1 MDLKSLLMGL
11 AFAAIWASA
20 FTATRV
26 VVVEM
31 PPLFALVVRFAF
43 SAVIAM
49 GLARA
54 MGQSLRLSRAEWRA
68 VIIFGLCQ
76 NALYLGLN
84 WIGMQWIEAS
94 AAAIIASMMPLLVAF
109 AGWAF
114 LGQRLR
120 PMAVAGLV
128 VGVVGVVIIMGVRLS
143 HGMNLLGLAMCLAA
157 VVALTVATLAVRN
170 AGGGPNVLMIVGL
183 QMAVGS
189 AALVIPSLLLEWGRP
204 VDWTP
209 KLVAS
214 LAYSILIPGILA
226 TFIWFRLVTRIG
238 AVRAAAFHFLSP
250 PLGVAIAAF
259 WLGER
264 FGWSDVIGSIIVAA
278 GILMVQLAR
287 VVPTAAAASAAPVE
301 TAPLDAA
308 STRAG
313 AGRLSG

>member
-31 PPLFALVVRFAF
+31 PPLFALVVRFAI
-43 SAVIAM
+43 SAVIAIA
-49 GLARA
+49 LARA
-54 MGQSLRLSRAEWRA
+54 MGQTMRLSRAEWRT
-68 VIIFGLCQ
+68 VIVFGLCQ

-84 WIGMQWIEAS
+84 WMGMQWIEAS
-94 AAAIIASMMPLLVAF
+94 AAAIIASMMPLMVAF

-120 PMAVAGLV
+120 PMAVAGLAI
-128 VGVVGVVIIMGVRLS
+128 GVVGVVIIMGVRLS
-143 HGMNLLGLAMCLAA
+143 HGMNLIGLAMCVAA

-183 QMAVGS
+183 QMAVG
-189 AALVIPSLLLEWGRP
+189 AVALVIPSMLLEWGRP

-209 KLVAS
+209 RLVAA

-287 VVPTAAAASAAPVE
+287 VPAQSAPAPQPSPTAAP
-301 TAPLDAA
+301 DG
-308 STRAG
+308 RA
-313 AGRLSG
+313 

>member
-11 AFAAIWASA
+11 SFAAIWASA

-26 VVVEM
+26 VVVQM
-31 PPLFALVVRFAF
+31 PPLWALVVRFGI
-43 SAVIAM
+43 SALIAI
-49 GLARA
+49 GLAAA
-54 MGQSLRLSRAEWRA
+54 MGQSMRLSRAEWRT
-68 VIIFGLCQ
+68 VIVFGLCQ

-84 WIGMQWIEAS
+84 WMGMQWIEAS

-128 VGVVGVVIIMGVRLS
+128 IGVVGVVIIMGVRLS
-143 HGMNLLGLAMCLAA
+143 HGMDLRGLAMCLAA

-189 AALVIPSLLLEWGRP
+189 AALVIPSLLLEWGRE

-209 KLVAS
+209 E
-214 LAYSILIPGILA
+214 LAGALGFSILIPGILA

-287 VVPTAAAASAAPVE
+287 VDPAQPASSSA
-301 TAPLDAA
+301 
-308 STRAG
+308 TRRT
-313 AGRLSG
+313 AGRS

>member
-20 FTATRV
+20 FTATRI

-31 PPLFALVVRFAF
+31 PPLFALVVRFAI
-43 SAVIAM
+43 SAVIAI

-54 MGQSLRLSRAEWRA
+54 MGQSMRLSRAEWHT
-68 VIIFGLCQ
+68 VVVFGLCQ

-84 WIGMQWIEAS
+84 WMGMQWVEAS

-128 VGVVGVVIIMGVRLS
+128 VGIVGVVIIMSVRLS
-143 HGMNLLGLAMCLAA
+143 HGMNLIGLAMCVAA

-189 AALVIPSLLLEWGRP
+189 VALVIPSLLLEWGRP

-209 KLVAS
+209 KLVAALS
-214 LAYSILIPGILA
+214 FSILIPGILA

-250 PLGVAIAAF
+250 PLGVAIAALA
-259 WLGER
+259 LGER
-264 FGWSDVIGSIIVAA
+264 FGWSDVIGSVIVAA

-287 VVPTAAAASAAPVE
+287 VPPQAPAAAEPAVQPSPTAA
-301 TAPLDAA
+301 TDG
-308 STRAG
+308 RA
-313 AGRLSG
+313 

>member
-11 AFAAIWASA
+11 SFAAIWASA

-26 VVVEM
+26 VVVQM
-31 PPLFALVVRFAF
+31 PPLWALVVRFGI
-43 SAVIAM
+43 SALIAI
-49 GLARA
+49 GLAAA
-54 MGQSLRLSRAEWRA
+54 MGQSMRLSRAEWRT
-68 VIIFGLCQ
+68 VIVFGLCQ

-84 WIGMQWIEAS
+84 WVGMQWIEAS
-94 AAAIIASMMPLLVAF
+94 AAAIVASMMPLLVAF

-128 VGVVGVVIIMGVRLS
+128 IGVVGVVIIMGVRLS
-143 HGMNLLGLAMCLAA
+143 HGMDLRGLAMCLAA

-189 AALVIPSLLLEWGRP
+189 AALVIPSLLLEWGRE
-204 VDWTP
+204 VHWTP
-209 KLVAS
+209 G
-214 LAYSILIPGILA
+214 LAGALGFSILIPGILA

-287 VVPTAAAASAAPVE
+287 VDPAQPASSSA
-301 TAPLDAA
+301 
-308 STRAG
+308 TRRT
-313 AGRLSG
+313 AGRS

>member
-1 MDLKSLLMGL
+1 MDLKSLFMGL
-11 AFAAIWASA
+11 SFAAIWASA

-26 VVVEM
+26 VVVQM
-31 PPLFALVVRFAF
+31 PPLWALVVRFGI
-43 SAVIAM
+43 SALIAI
-49 GLARA
+49 GLAAA
-54 MGQSLRLSRAEWRA
+54 MGQSMRLSRAEWRT
-68 VIIFGLCQ
+68 VIVFGLCQ

-84 WIGMQWIEAS
+84 WMGMQWIEAS

-128 VGVVGVVIIMGVRLS
+128 IGVVGVVIIMGVRLS
-143 HGMNLLGLAMCLAA
+143 HGMDLRGLAMCLAA

-189 AALVIPSLLLEWGRP
+189 AALVIPSLLLEWGRE
-204 VDWTP
+204 VHWTP
-209 KLVAS
+209 E
-214 LAYSILIPGILA
+214 LAAALGFSILIPGILA

-287 VVPTAAAASAAPVE
+287 VDPAQPASSSA
-301 TAPLDAA
+301 
-308 STRAG
+308 TRRT
-313 AGRLSG
+313 AGRS

>member
-1 MDLKSLLMGL
+1 MDLKSLFMGL
-11 AFAAIWASA
+11 SFAAIWASA

-26 VVVEM
+26 VVVQM
-31 PPLFALVVRFAF
+31 PPLWALVVRFGI
-43 SAVIAM
+43 SALIAI
-49 GLARA
+49 GLAAA
-54 MGQSLRLSRAEWRA
+54 MGQSMRLSRAEWRT
-68 VIIFGLCQ
+68 VIVFGLCQ

-84 WIGMQWIEAS
+84 WMGMQWIEAS

-128 VGVVGVVIIMGVRLS
+128 IGVVGVVIIMGVRLS
-143 HGMNLLGLAMCLAA
+143 HGMDLRGLAMCLAA

-189 AALVIPSLLLEWGRP
+189 VALVIPSLLLEWGRE
-204 VDWTP
+204 VHWTP
-209 KLVAS
+209 E
-214 LAYSILIPGILA
+214 LAGALGFSILIPGILA

-264 FGWSDVIGSIIVAA
+264 FGWSDVIGSIIVAV

-287 VVPTAAAASAAPVE
+287 VDPAQPASSSA
-301 TAPLDAA
+301 
-308 STRAG
+308 TRRT
-313 AGRLSG
+313 AGRS

>member
-11 AFAAIWASA
+11 SFAAIWASA

-26 VVVEM
+26 VVVQM
-31 PPLFALVVRFAF
+31 PPLWALVVRFGI
-43 SAVIAM
+43 SALIAI
-49 GLARA
+49 GLAAA
-54 MGQSLRLSRAEWRA
+54 MGQSMRLSRAEWRT
-68 VIIFGLCQ
+68 VIVFGLCQ

-84 WIGMQWIEAS
+84 WMGMQWIEAS

-128 VGVVGVVIIMGVRLS
+128 IGVVGVVIIMGVRLS
-143 HGMNLLGLAMCLAA
+143 HGMDLRGLAMCLAA

-189 AALVIPSLLLEWGRP
+189 VALVIPSLLLEWDRE
-204 VDWTP
+204 VHWTP
-209 KLVAS
+209 E
-214 LAYSILIPGILA
+214 LAGALGFSILIPGILA

-259 WLGER
+259 WLGEH
-264 FGWSDVIGSIIVAA
+264 FGWSDVIGSIIVAV

-287 VVPTAAAASAAPVE
+287 VDPAQPASSSA
-301 TAPLDAA
+301 
-308 STRAG
+308 TRRT
-313 AGRLSG
+313 AGRS